1 MERTIKESHAFV
13 KSRKPGRVV
22 VQFACSP
29 SPQPSPPRGEG
40 ADWPSPSAGKSDV
53 KLNHYQPVAA
63 MAGGPLGRAAGPQ
76 AVGGPGARTVPATGA
91 GEGAMDGLDDRAPA
105 ALRAFGVSP
114 RCRPPLRGRA
124 DRRPARSRG
133 VRGRNVLHTGQ
144 CAPIFRLGSRRCS
157 ERNAGGAHRS

>member
-29 SPQPSPPRGEG
+29 SPQPSPPQRGEG
-40 ADWPSPSAGKSDV
+40 ADCPSPSEGKGGRSASAGKSDV

-105 ALRAFGVSP
+105 ALLAFGVSP
-114 RCRPPLRGRA
+114 RCRP
-124 DRRPARSRG
+124 DRERVLLG
-133 VRGRNVLHTGQ
+133 MNVLHTGQ
-144 CAPIFRLGSRRCS
+144 
-157 ERNAGGAHRS
+157 